1 MAGQLWV
8 RLRVF
13 MIQHPKILIIDDEP
27 LMRISITD
35 ALTAEGYEAMGLE
48 SGREGMNFINKES
61 YDAIITDLKL
71 PEVDGMEILRTAL
84 RCSPKNKVIMITAY
98 GSVDTA
104 VEAMKQ
110 GAYDYITKPFSMDEL
125 LIIVKRLIEF
135 RELEYENIKLKN
147 EIDGKYA
154 FGGIVGT
161 SKKMQ
166 EVLEKVHVVADTPST
181 VLITGESGT
190 GKELIA
196 NAIHHNSSRKDNPFI
211 KVSCAAL
218 PETLLEAELFGY
230 EKGAF
235 TGALKQK
242 KGRFEL
248 ANNGT
253 LFLDEIG
260 EISPAIQVKLLRVL
274 QERQFERLGGTETL
288 NVDVRIICATQRDLK
303 KEVKQGVFR
312 EDLYYRLNVV
322 PVHIPS
328 LRERRE
334 DILLMASSFAKK
346 FAAKNNK
353 QIEGISPEA
362 KDMLTDYP
370 FPGNVRELEHAME
383 RAAILGNSKEIQPSD
398 LPEDILN
405 FYNKDLKSSI
415 KVSYSEPL
423 SKAIEHFEKEYIVK
437 VIEEVRGN
445 KTHAAEK
452 LGISRKTLWE
462 KCKNLGIGNKSQKPE
477 AGSQKPE

>member
-1 MAGQLWV
+1 
-8 RLRVF
+8 
-13 MIQHPKILIIDDEP
+13 MIDQPKILIIDDEP

-35 ALTAEGYEAMGLE
+35 AMIAEGYEAKGVE
-48 SGREGMNFINKES
+48 SGREGIDCISKGK
-61 YDAIITDLKL
+61 YDVIITDLKL
-71 PEVDGMEILRTAL
+71 PEVDGMEIVKASLKY
-84 RCSPKNKVIMITAY
+84 SPKSKVIMITAY

-125 LIIVKRLIEF
+125 LIVVRRLMEF
-135 RELEYENIKLKN
+135 RELEYENIKLKS
-147 EIDGKYA
+147 EIDIKYA
-154 FGGIVGT
+154 FEGIVST
-161 SKKMQ
+161 SDKMQ
-166 EVLEKVHVVADTPST
+166 DVLEKVKVIADTAST

-248 ANNGT
+248 AHTGT

-260 EISPAIQVKLLRVL
+260 EISPAIQVKLLRAL
-274 QERQFERLGGTETL
+274 QERRFERLGGTETL
-288 NVDVRIICATQRDLK
+288 SVDVRIICATQRDLK
-303 KEVKQGVFR
+303 TEVKRGIFR

-322 PVHIPS
+322 PVHIPP
-328 LRERRE
+328 LRERKE
-334 DILLMASSFAKK
+334 DILIIANSFAMK
-346 FAAKNNK
+346 FSAQNNK
-353 QIEGISPEA
+353 PIQGISDKARE
-362 KDMLTDYP
+362 LLVNYP
-370 FPGNVRELEHAME
+370 FPGNVRELEHAIE
-383 RAAILGNSKEIQPSD
+383 RAVILGNSREIQPSD
-398 LPEDILN
+398 LSDDILA
-405 FYNKDLKSSI
+405 FYNKDFKASM

-423 SKAIEHFEKEYIVK
+423 PEAIEHFEKEYIAK
-437 VIEEVRGN
+437 AIEEAHGN
-445 KTHAAEK
+445 KTRAAER

-462 KCKNLGIGNKSQKPE
+462 KCKNHGLEKQQK
-477 AGSQKPE
+477 

>member
-1 MAGQLWV
+1 
-8 RLRVF
+8 
-13 MIQHPKILIIDDEP
+13 MIYQPRILIIDDEP

-35 ALTAEGYEAMGLE
+35 ALVAEGYQVLGVE
-48 SGREGMNFINKES
+48 SGREGIDFISKDN
-61 YDAIITDLKL
+61 YDIIITDLKL
-71 PEVDGMEILRTAL
+71 PEVDGIEILKTAL
-84 RCSPKNKVIMITAY
+84 KQSPKAKVIMITAY

-125 LIIVKRLIEF
+125 LIVVRHLIEF
-135 RELEYENIKLKN
+135 RRLEYENTMLREK
-147 EIDGKYA
+147 IDEKYA
-154 FGGIVGT
+154 FEGIIGNS
-161 SKKMQ
+161 SKME
-166 EVLEKVHVVADTPST
+166 EVLEKVKIIADSAST

-196 NAIHHNSSRKDNPFI
+196 NAIHYHSARRDNSFI

-288 NVDVRIICATQRDLK
+288 SVDVRIICATQRDLK
-303 KEVKQGVFR
+303 KEVKNGMLR

-322 PVHIPS
+322 PIHIPP
-328 LRERRE
+328 LRERQE
-334 DILLMASSFAKK
+334 DILLIANNFIKK
-346 FAAKNNK
+346 FSAQNNK
-353 QIEGISPEA
+353 HIEGISPEA
-362 KDMLTDYP
+362 KDMLINYP
-370 FPGNVRELEHAME
+370 FPGNVRELEHAIE
-383 RAAILGNSKEIQPSD
+383 RAVILGNDNYIQPKD
-398 LPEDILN
+398 LPDDIHK
-405 FYNKDLKSSI
+405 FYDDSTTLSAM
-415 KVSYSEPL
+415 VAYAEPL
-423 SKAIEHFEKEYIVK
+423 SKAIDHFEREYIIK
-437 VIEEVRGN
+437 ALEESKGN
-445 KTHAAEK
+445 KTAAAEK

-462 KCKNLGIGNKSQKPE
+462 KCKGHGLEKTAKVESH
-477 AGSQKPE
+477 